1 MKTRKSFLPH
11 GITDIGSTMFLG
23 ICIPAVYIFE
33 ILIVL
38 PAFFEPGTFL
48 YILHIVLGTFLLFN
62 VATNK
67 IAMILRDTSI
77 KGETLVAPSSAD
89 KASAKL
95 WKLCAVCET
104 LTPPRTWHCNTCNTC
119 ILRRDHHCAFT
130 GCCVGHTNQRYFLML
145 LGYLFVSTFYAS
157 LYNNYFIW
165 IIHGDRFMKSS
176 TMLKLAFPLV
186 MIVWDQ
192 SIETIYLAGYLIN
205 MVGVF
210 FIGFL
215 LVYHLRNVL
224 RGTLTHEKT
233 LAYDL
238 GTKRNIEMVFGVKW
252 YLTWVSPF
260 VRSDLPYDGIHWE
273 AVLEE
278 TSKNR

>member
-1 MKTRKSFLPH
+1 MKVRKSILPH
-11 GITDIGSTMFLG
+11 GLTDIGSTLFLG
-23 ICIPAVYIFE
+23 TCIPGIYIYE
-33 ILIVL
+33 IFVVL
-38 PAFFEPGTFL
+38 PAIFEPGTWP
-48 YILHIVLGTFLLFN
+48 YILHIILGTFLLFN

-67 IAMILRDTSI
+67 IAMMMRDTSI
-77 KGETLVAPSSAD
+77 KGEVMSPSSSNEAIE
-89 KASAKL
+89 KL
-95 WKLCAVCET
+95 WKMCAVCET
-104 LTPPRTWHCNTCNTC
+104 LTPPRTWHCSTCNTC

-165 IIHGDRFMKSS
+165 IIHGDKFLK
-176 TMLKLAFPLV
+176 TATIFKLAFPLFT
-186 MIVWDQ
+186 IAWDQ
-192 SIETIYLAGYLIN
+192 SIETCYLAGYLVN

-215 LVYHLRNVL
+215 LIYHMRNVL

-238 GTKRNIEMVFGVKW
+238 GYVRNIEMVFGVRW
-252 YLTWVSPF
+252 YLTWISPF
-260 VRSDLPYDGIHWE
+260 VRSDLPHDGIHWE
-273 AVLEE
+273 TVLEE

>member
-1 MKTRKSFLPH
+1 MKIRKSILPR
-11 GITDIGSTMFLG
+11 GLTDIGSTLFLA
-23 ICIPAVYIFE
+23 ICIPAVFTFE
-33 ILIVL
+33 IVIIL

-62 VATNK
+62 ITANK
-67 IAMILRDTSI
+67 ITMMLRDTSI
-77 KGETLVAPSSAD
+77 KGEKLVPNA
-89 KASAKL
+89 KTEKL
-95 WKLCAVCET
+95 WKMCAVCET

-119 ILRRDHHCAFT
+119 ILRRDHHCSFT

-165 IIHGDRFMKSS
+165 IIHADKFLK
-176 TMLKLAFPLV
+176 TTTILKLAFPLF
-186 MIVWDQ
+186 MIAWDQ
-192 SIETIYLAGYLIN
+192 SIETCYLAGYLIN

-215 LVYHLRNVL
+215 LIYHMRNVL

-233 LAYDL
+233 LTYDL
-238 GTKRNIEMVFGVKW
+238 GIKRNIEMVFGVRW
-252 YLTWVSPF
+252 YLTWISPF
-260 VRSDLPYDGIHWE
+260 VSSDLPHDGIHWGE
-273 AVLEE
+273 VLEE
-278 TSKNR
+278 ASKNR